1 MPTFKKRIGV
11 GAGGIRS
18 GERGAAAVEFALVV
32 PVFITLMLGV
42 CEYARFAWTNEAVQ
56 ETAFAGARCVGMT
69 LNNCSVSGVYNESSA
84 VAFIQSE
91 AQKWGVTIPSTG
103 IQIST
108 ATSCNGV
115 SGFSQV
121 RLSYTFQS
129 FIPAL
134 VNFLSTGKVITGSA
148 CFPT

>member
-1 MPTFKKRIGV
+1 MDERG
-11 GAGGIRS
+11 GAGDRLRGRAMHRHDAERLL
-18 GERGAAAVEFALVV
+18 GERG
-32 PVFITLMLGV
+32 
-42 CEYARFAWTNEAVQ
+42 
-56 ETAFAGARCVGMT
+56 
-69 LNNCSVSGVYNESSA
+69 VYNQSSA

-91 AQKWGVTIPSTG
+91 AQNWGITIPSAN
-103 IQIST
+103 IHIST

-121 RLSYTFQS
+121 QLTYTFQS

-134 VNFLSTGKVITGSA
+134 IDVLSTGQVITGSA

>member
-1 MPTFKKRIGV
+1 MRV
-11 GAGGIRS
+11 GDQIERAAGTMLLCQS
-18 GERGAAAVEFALVV
+18 GAAAIEFALTV
-32 PVFITLMLGV
+32 PLLITLMLGV

-56 ETAFAGARCVGMT
+56 EAAFAGARCIGMT
-69 LNNCSVSGVYNESSA
+69 LNGCSVNGVYNQSNA
-84 VAFIQSE
+84 TAFIQSE
-91 AQKWGVTIPSTG
+91 AQNWGITISSAN

-121 RLSYTFQS
+121 QLTYTFQS

-134 VNFLSTGKVITGSA
+134 VDFLSTGQVITGSA